1 MIAPVDYSRLIFAAL
16 AGFVVFSTVPDI
28 YTITGALIIVASSF
42 YILRREA
49 QSADAP
55 RPPSS

>member
-1 MIAPVDYSRLIFAAL
+1 
-16 AGFVVFSTVPDI
+16 VVFSTVPDI